1 MLVTHEQ
8 LHEMIPFTTDKLIN
22 KYCTHLNNAM
32 KEFRIVTPIRIA
44 AFIAQVAHESGNFVY
59 TEELADGSAYEY
71 RKDLGN
77 LRPEAL
83 EVAHANHSTTGRFFK
98 GHGLIEITGYDNH
111 LACSEA
117 LGIDCV
123 TNPRILCEP
132 EQACRSAAWFWNKHG
147 LNELADIGQFG
158 RITSI
163 INGGTNGAT
172 ERLKNFSR
180 CKKVLGCG

>member
-1 MLVTHEQ
+1 MLITPEQ
-8 LHEMIPFTTDKLIN
+8 LHEMIPQATDKIIN
-22 KYCTHLNNAM
+22 KYHVHLNSAM
-32 KEFRIVTPIRIA
+32 EEFHINTPIRIA
-44 AFIAQVAHESGNFVY
+44 AFIAQVAHESGNLVY
-59 TEELADGSAYEY
+59 TSELADGSAYEY

-83 EVAHANHSTTGRFFK
+83 AVAHANHSTTGKFFK
-98 GHGLIEITGYDNH
+98 GHGLIQITGYDNH
-111 LACSEA
+111 LACMEA
-117 LGIDCV
+117 LGVDCV

-132 EQACRSAAWFWNKHG
+132 ELACRSAAWFWKKHG

-163 INGGTNGAT
+163 INGGTNGAV
-172 ERLKNFSR
+172 ERIKNFSR